1 MSPLSLLK
9 ARRADLFAPTA
20 PSMSTPSLKR
30 ASDTSVPPSSSP
42 LLSTTLSLVLLQL
55 VSRLFSFSLNQLLL
69 RSTTPQ
75 ALGVATM
82 GFEVVRDTGLF
93 LVREGMRGAVV
104 VSCFISSLG
113 LRAVAYLHLHSSV
126 PVHLPRMA
134 YHLAYPEPSSSP
146 PTSPRSLSS
155 SSASTPSSPPRLFQ
169 PSSTRH
175 YPSMPCPPSSSS

>member
-1 MSPLSLLK
+1 MSI
-9 ARRADLFAPTA
+9 T
-20 PSMSTPSLKR
+20 TPKG
-30 ASDTSVPPSSSP
+30 ASATSAAPSSSP

-104 VSCFISSLG
+104 VSRPLNSYR
-113 LRAVAYLHLHSSV
+113 RAFAYSHLYFSALAPLQPRQHLHNSLV
-126 PVHLPRMA
+126 
-134 YHLAYPEPSSSP
+134 PSSSR
-146 PTSPRSLSS
+146 PTSPLFQSF
-155 SSASTPSSPPRLFQ
+155 SSASTPSSLPHLSQ
-169 PSSTRH
+169 PTSTRL
-175 YPSMPCPPSSSS
+175 YLSTFSPPSSNSSQNDGTFTPCSIGKL